1 MKVILLQE
9 IKGQGGEGDLVEVK
23 RGYAVNYL
31 LPQKLA
37 IEASKGNLKQLEL
50 RKHNI
55 AKREAERLDSA
66 DKIQAALADKVLTI
80 LARVGEEG
88 QLFGSVTT
96 QQIADRLNE
105 ELGLEVD
112 RKKIDVFAPIK
123 TAGEHKVTVTIYRD
137 IKAVVTIN
145 VVDEREGDEA
155 EEAATAADETLAEE
169 VAELAEIVEEAAEL
183 AAVVE
188 LAEEVVELTEEAA
201 ELAAVVELAE
211 EAAELEEADELAEIV
226 EEAEERAEAAE
237 LAEEAEG
244 LEEALAVAVAADITE
259 AEEREEASEV
269 LGLADTIRK
278 TAEAYEADEKVSRIV
293 EESNEAMK
301 AIANKL
307 AAASDATDDEDTS
320 PGALAD
326 AAAEVFQETES
337 VVDVATA
344 AALADALDDEQ

>member
-31 LPQKLA
+31 FPQKLA
-37 IEASKGNLKQLEL
+37 IEASRGNLKQLEL

-55 AKREAERLDSA
+55 AKREALRLDSA

-80 LARVGEEG
+80 PARVGEEG

-112 RKKIDVFAPIK
+112 RKKIDLFAPIK
-123 TAGEHKVTVTIYRD
+123 TAGEHSATVTIYRD

-145 VVDEREGDEA
+145 VVDEREGNEEA
-155 EEAATAADETLAEE
+155 EELA
-169 VAELAEIVEEAAEL
+169 EEAAEL
-183 AAVVE
+183 AEEAVELEAATE
-188 LAEEVVELTEEAA
+188 LAELVEEAE
-201 ELAAVVELAE
+201 ELAEAVELAE
-211 EAAELEEADELAEIV
+211 EAAELAEAVELAE
-226 EEAEERAEAAE
+226 EAAE
-237 LAEEAEG
+237 LAEAVEEAEA
-244 LEEALAVAVAADITE
+244 LEEAVSVSVAVAADRVD
-259 AEEREEASEV
+259 AEELEEASEA
-269 LGLADTIRK
+269 LGLADSIKMTV
-278 TAEAYEADEKVSRIV
+278 EAYEADEKVSKIV

-301 AIANKL
+301 AIADKL
-307 AAASDATDDEDTS
+307 AAAADAEDDEGTS
-320 PGALAD
+320 AGALAD
-326 AAAEVFQETES
+326 AAAEVFQEAES
-337 VVDVATA
+337 VVDTATA